1 MLFPICQKLQQ
12 RDREEIGHGLGIEK
26 CTQIDGQADP
36 DGPVSDSRLLILQI
50 NRPYQGSGKKFR
62 DAYAVRLAGLFQF
75 RKVYITMQYT
85 LLIERKRISIYMKCL
100 PGAVFSAGNLFVVAH
115 IAVLHIHGDIGRYL
129 LRSRMAGSAVAGQIQ
144 VPVNQ
149 RLQEI
154 DCSQPIRYR
163 VKHLQIDPFLIVA
176 DPEQIVRAGARIDI
190 LARIRGF
197 PLDHRHPFIRFK
209 IVPEKTASQPHRKSF
224 ELRQYLLQRTLKR
237 SRNHLFL

>member
-1 MLFPICQKLQQ
+1 
-12 RDREEIGHGLGIEK
+12 
-26 CTQIDGQADP
+26 
-36 DGPVSDSRLLILQI
+36 
-50 NRPYQGSGKKFR
+50 
-62 DAYAVRLAGLFQF
+62 
-75 RKVYITMQYT
+75 MQYT
-85 LLIERKRISIYMKCL
+85 LLIERKRIPTYMECL
-100 PGAVFSAGNLFVVAH
+100 PCAVFSAGNLFVVAY
-115 IAVLHIHGDIGRYL
+115 IAVLHVHGDIGRYL
-129 LRSRMAGSAVAGQIQ
+129 LRSRMTGPAVAGQIQ

-176 DPEQIVRAGARIDI
+176 DPEQIVWAGARINV

-209 IVPEKTASQPHRKSF
+209 IVPEKTASQPHRKAF

-237 SRNHLFL
+237 SGNYLFL